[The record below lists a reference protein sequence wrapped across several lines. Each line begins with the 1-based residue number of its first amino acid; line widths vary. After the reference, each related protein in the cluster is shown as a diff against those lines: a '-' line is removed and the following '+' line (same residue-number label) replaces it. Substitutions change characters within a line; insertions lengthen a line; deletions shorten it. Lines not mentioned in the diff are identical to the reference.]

1 MVALLLIFFPSKM
14 LFSLLVN
21 QTMKQICL
29 LAQAEGPMCTSLF
42 VTPNTEEYTQEWRNS
57 RVSHSQCFVGAA
69 EETLIFLHITVVVPS
84 VQFQL
89 SLSAKASEVFLI
101 MIYTACCRD

>member
-1 MVALLLIFFPSKM
+1 MSISTNYGGFVAHFFPSKM
-14 LFSLLVN
+14 LFSL
-21 QTMKQICL
+21 CL

-42 VTPNTEEYTQEWRNS
+42 VTPNTEEYTQEWRSS

-69 EETLIFLHITVVVPS
+69 EETLIFLHVTVVVPS
-84 VQFQL
+84 VQFEL